1 MHYTIFRTEQKW
13 KIVRITNQEAI
24 WTKHLILS
32 QIDKIALN
40 VVGFQDNL
48 KAKNG
53 VCFQENT
60 KTKIINILR
69 LFTLWCKKSENVNG
83 KDNIC
88 YVPLLHY
95 NT

>member
-1 MHYTIFRTEQKW
+1 MNYQSRSHLNK
-13 KIVRITNQEAI
+13 AL
-24 WTKHLILS
+24 LILS

-40 VVGFQDNL
+40 GVGFQENL

-53 VCFQENT
+53 VGFHENL

-69 LFTLWCKKSENVNG
+69 LFTPECKKSENVNG
-83 KDNIC
+83 KDNTC